1 MIYKLAT
8 KENVEDVYNIV
19 QHTIK
24 TIYPKYYPTEVVDF
38 FCELH
43 NKDAIA
49 KDIENGHVKILEV
62 DDKMIATGCF
72 VENHITRVY
81 VLPEY
86 QKKGYG
92 TYIIK
97 NMETEIMDKYDKVNL
112 DASLPAAALYEKL
125 GFTTVK
131 HEKHPVENGVILV
144 YEIMEKE
151 LHRNSTEINYD
162 GRKFIPKM
170 NSENGEVSEQT
181 IFTYHQ
187 KGNLLWA
194 EYDGGDILKGTLVGK
209 VSKNGE
215 LDFVYHHM
223 NLDMQIKTGKCH
235 SVPNILDNG
244 KIELS
249 EKWEWTSGDFS
260 KGESRLLEV

>member
-8 KENVEDVYNIV
+8 KENVQDVYNIV

-24 TIYPKYYPTEVVDF
+24 TIYPKYYPAEVVDF

-97 NMETEIMDKYDKVNL
+97 NMEAEIMDKYDTVNL

-131 HEKHPVENGVILV
+131 HEKYPVENGVILV

-151 LHRNSTEINYD
+151 LHRNSTEIN
-162 GRKFIPKM
+162 
-170 NSENGEVSEQT
+170 
-181 IFTYHQ
+181 
-187 KGNLLWA
+187 
-194 EYDGGDILKGTLVGK
+194 
-209 VSKNGE
+209 
-215 LDFVYHHM
+215 
-223 NLDMQIKTGKCH
+223 
-235 SVPNILDNG
+235 
-244 KIELS
+244 
-249 EKWEWTSGDFS
+249 
-260 KGESRLLEV
+260 